1 MRRKVH
7 FDFNHHK
14 EVKMND
20 LRERYF
26 SIEQSLFPMVEEEF
40 GELTSKMKEFL
51 RIVELVQPGRFISE
65 SLRWCGLGRPMAS
78 REKMLRGFFLKAVY
92 DLPTTKVLIENLKT
106 SPSLRRLCGWGYKGQ
121 VPSEATFSR
130 GFKEFAAQK
139 LLALIHDV
147 LVSENYK
154 EKVVGHASMDSTAI
168 IGREKSCRKNT
179 PKKELKVKK
188 KRGRKSKAELAA
200 MAENDLAEIK
210 TRRLELQVKRPL
222 EENIADLPCGCDW
235 GGKQNSKGK
244 TEFWCGYKLHLSL
257 GDGGVP
263 LAAILTSASP
273 HDSQVAIPLMQ
284 MTDKRAKVLYDLGDS
299 AYDAPEI
306 YQVSNALGHVPI
318 IDPNKRRGGE
328 TELEPA
334 SKIRYRERST
344 VERGN
349 SDLKDNYGARHLR
362 VKGHW
367 KVFCHLMFGVIAI
380 TVKQLFNMLN

>member
-1 MRRKVH
+1 
-7 FDFNHHK
+7 
-14 EVKMND
+14 MND

-26 SIEQSLFPMVEEEF
+26 NIEQSLFPLVEEEL
-40 GELTSKMKEFL
+40 GELTAKMKEFL
-51 RIVELVQPGRFISE
+51 RIVELVQPERFITAA
-65 SLRWCGLGRPMAS
+65 LQWCGLGRPMAS
-78 REKMLRGFFLKAVY
+78 RERMLRAFFLKAVY
-92 DLPTTKVLIENLKT
+92 DLPTTKVLIENLET
-106 SPSLRRLCGWGYKGQ
+106 NPSLRRLCGWEYRGQ

-130 GFKEFAAQK
+130 GFKAFAEQK
-139 LLALIHDV
+139 LLDVMHDV
-147 LVSENYK
+147 IVSENYVK
-154 EKVVGHASMDSTAI
+154 KVVGHASMDSTAI
-168 IGREKSCRKNT
+168 LGREKSCRKNT

-200 MAENDLAEIK
+200 MAKNELAEIK
-210 TRRLELQVKRPL
+210 TRRLELQPDRLL
-222 EENIADLPCGCDW
+222 EENIDDLPHGCDW
-235 GGKQNSKGK
+235 GGKRNSKGK
-244 TEFWCGYKLHLSL
+244 TEFWCGYKLHLTL

-284 MTDKRAKVLYDLGDS
+284 MTSKRAKVLYDLADS

-306 YQVSNALGHVPI
+306 YQVSKELGRIPI
-318 IDPNKRRGGE
+318 IDPNKRKGNKIE
-328 TELEPA
+328 IEPA
-334 SKIRYRERST
+334 RKIRYKERST

-349 SDLKDNYGARHLR
+349 SDLKDNYGARHVR